1 MWCFLCTC
9 LRVYH
14 ALIKQQDG
22 VQSLCEFVYWWYSC
36 KSESWAHRSL
46 MHRYWQKK
54 TVSTSR
60 KTKNTRDGWLVG
72 ESKTLNVCVW
82 MICAFHD
89 FLYFICVY
97 LLYDQ
102 ININRYFVDFVDVV
116 FLAVYSQKG
125 DFRLCWYQKV
135 FGWLVG

>member
-1 MWCFLCTC
+1 MLSLSNKVVC
-9 LRVYH
+9 
-14 ALIKQQDG
+14 
-22 VQSLCEFVYWWYSC
+22 SLCVSLCIDGIVVRVNHGHIEASC
-36 KSESWAHRSL
+36 TGIDRKRLW
-46 MHRYWQKK
+46 
-54 TVSTSR
+54 STSR

-102 ININRYFVDFVDVV
+102 ININRYFVDFIDVV

-125 DFRLCWYQKV
+125 HFWLCWYQKV